1 MNPFHMYAGC
11 SVELLVQQTPGKVV
25 SIVIS
30 IGFISFISPIGFIS
44 FITQHVS

>member
-30 IGFISFISPIGFIS
+30 IGFISLISCIS
-44 FITQHVS
+44 FIIY